1 MSDEPWAVLDSF
13 LQWKLG
19 IESPSL
25 KYAAKAVAKT
35 KTILFAVNI
44 PYPLLRAWRELKMK
58 SPIQLSS
65 VSNMDIDK
73 YTYIELLEYSI
84 LGNSF
89 AITPDK
95 VIRSR
100 INNPI
105 RILASK
111 VCGEYD
117 RLKGRKRKELDA
129 KTKLF
134 HIFEGET
141 ASVKDI
147 YI

>member
-1 MSDEPWAVLDSF
+1 
-13 LQWKLG
+13 
-19 IESPSL
+19 
-25 KYAAKAVAKT
+25 
-35 KTILFAVNI
+35 
-44 PYPLLRAWRELKMK
+44 MK

-65 VSNMDIDK
+65 GSNMDIDK

-84 LGNSF
+84 PGNSF

-100 INNPI
+100 INNSI

-117 RLKGRKRKELDA
+117 RLKWSEEKEKNWMQKPSYFTFL
-129 KTKLF
+129 KEKQLLL
-134 HIFEGET
+134 
-141 ASVKDI
+141 KI
-147 YI
+147 YIVKTAKLGMNWKSRKSPV

>member
-1 MSDEPWAVLDSF
+1 MSDEPLALLDSF

-19 IESPSL
+19 IQRPSL
-25 KYAAKAVAKT
+25 KYAAKAVGKA

-117 RLKGRKRKELDA
+117 
-129 KTKLF
+129 F
-134 HIFEGET
+134 C
-141 ASVKDI
+141 
-147 YI
+147 

>member
-44 PYPLLRAWRELKMK
+44 PYPLLRAWRELMMK
-58 SPIQLSS
+58 SPSG
-65 VSNMDIDK
+65 SNMDIDK

-117 RLKGRKRKELDA
+117 
-129 KTKLF
+129 F
-134 HIFEGET
+134 C
-141 ASVKDI
+141 
-147 YI
+147 